1 MKTVIG
7 AIYWSLFFS
16 GPLIATFFSLV
27 TLAATRTELTAYS
40 TFMIVSLISALRTT
54 VTWNIAKPVGIL
66 ADFAAALARIQEFLE
81 FKNKKTHKYLKDA
94 FGDEIREREISSK
107 TNYSRFDDVN
117 ETVTLSSSKD
127 AALLLKNV
135 ACSWTGTWNKLTLK
149 WLNLSVENGDLVFI
163 TGPVGCGKS
172 SLLYVILREISLLSG
187 SVSCRG
193 KIAWVGQQQWV
204 FSGTV
209 RENILFGENFDPNR
223 YCLTIEAC
231 DLNKDFQRFPDGDMT
246 LVGERGIVLSGGQR
260 ARVELARAVYSNAD
274 IYLLDDPLS
283 AVDAK
288 VGQHIFKTCVHGLLR
303 KTTRI
308 IVTHNLQALR
318 DADDIVIMKDGFIS
332 ARGDFMSLW
341 RSDIGLREMEECTGN
356 VENINTERES
366 TLPSNTFGDETTVD
380 GECGLGNAEEDRAVG
395 SISWKLY
402 WHYIRAGTC
411 TILAG
416 VMFIFVLLVQG

>member
-1 MKTVIG
+1 M
-7 AIYWSLFFS
+7 
-16 GPLIATFFSLV
+16 
-27 TLAATRTELTAYS
+27 
-40 TFMIVSLISALRTT
+40 
-54 VTWNIAKPVGIL
+54 TWNIAKPVGIL

-107 TNYSRFDDVN
+107 TNYSGFDDVN
-117 ETVTLSSSKD
+117 ESVTRSSSKD

-172 SLLYVILREISLLSG
+172 SFLYAILKEISLLSG
-187 SVSCRG
+187 SVSCHG
-193 KIAWVGQQQWV
+193 KIAWVGQQPWV
-204 FSGTV
+204 FAGTV
-209 RENILFGENFDPNR
+209 RENILFGEKFDPNR

-288 VGQHIFKTCVHGLLR
+288 VGQHVFETCVHGLLR
-303 KTTRI
+303 KKTRI
-308 IVTHNLQALR
+308 MVTHNLQVQR
-318 DADDIVIMKDGFIS
+318 DADDIVLMKEGTILE
-332 ARGDFMSLW
+332 RVNFMSLW
-341 RSDIGLREMEECTGN
+341 KSDMGLNEIETYTDKKKK
-356 VENINTERES
+356 INTAPES
-366 TLPSNTFGDETTVD
+366 TLPPNKSGDETTVD
-380 GECGLGNAEEDRAVG
+380 GESGMENAEEDREVG

-402 WHYIRAGTC
+402 WHYIRAGTGA
-411 TILAG
+411 ILAG
-416 VMFIFVLLVQG
+416 VMFAFFLLVQG

>member
-81 FKNKKTHKYLKDA
+81 FKNKKAHKYLKDS
-94 FGDEIREREISSK
+94 FGDEIRKKEISSK
-107 TNYSRFDDVN
+107 TNNSRFDDVN
-117 ETVTLSSSKD
+117 ESVTLSSSKD

-209 RENILFGENFDPNR
+209 RENILFGEKFDPNR

-288 VGQHIFKTCVHGLLR
+288 VGQHVFETCAHGLLR
-303 KTTRI
+303 KKTRI
-308 IVTHNLQALR
+308 MVTHNLQIQR
-318 DADDIVIMKDGFIS
+318 DADDIVLMKEGTILE
-332 ARGDFMSLW
+332 RVNFMSLW
-341 RSDIGLREMEECTGN
+341 KSDIGLNEIEKYTDKKKK
-356 VENINTERES
+356 INTAQES
-366 TLPSNTFGDETTVD
+366 TLPPNKSGDETTVD
-380 GECGLGNAEEDRAVG
+380 GESGMENAEEDREVG

-402 WHYIRAGTC
+402 WHYIRAGTGA
-411 TILAG
+411 ILAG
-416 VMFIFVLLVQG
+416 VMFAFFLLVQG